1 MWVCPKC
8 GREFKRTNQGH
19 YCGKAPVTVE
29 EYIELQPAETQIHLK
44 KIVDAIRGNVPELKE
59 RIAWSMPVFETPGC
73 SISLSACKSHISLYV
88 GSEVISKFQTE
99 LSEFVTKKDAVYFPY
114 NKELPIEM
122 IRNMI
127 RHCLL

>member
-59 RIAWSMPVFETPGC
+59 RIAWSMPVFETSGC
-73 SISLSACKSHISLYV
+73 SISISACKGHISLYV

-122 IRNMI
+122 IQNMI